1 MYLCTPSNRSFNMIN
16 LAQDQQGIKY
26 DHICCPYEIN
36 RSCSWDTYFIYQF
49 YFALSHSWL
58 VLYLGIVFV
67 RCLNVWLSTTKPPF
81 CIKYHQNLK
90 YAYQQTDVN
99 VSALFSCTVSC
110 VIKRTIKN
118 KQTCGLLCYPSSQ
131 VKTWC
136 YIPSYMYSI
145 YYFFCLDFCFSC
157 LCGTDSCLHFT
168 SVFICI
174 PTASQGKCLVW
185 RNPIWLRLLLLP
197 LIVLALIP
205 SIKENIGFG
214 PAQVSGKGDQ
224 SVGSNH
230 SWVCVYTVGMSST
243 YVSTYT
249 RVPPTSFWMYSKQR
263 ARVGVR
269 ICKALSGLKADLVS
283 RAEVLWSL

>member
-1 MYLCTPSNRSFNMIN
+1 MYLCTPSNRSYNMIN

-118 KQTCGLLCYPSSQ
+118 KQTNLWLALLSILTSENLMLYTIIHVQ
-131 VKTWC
+131 
-136 YIPSYMYSI
+136 YILFLLSWFL
-145 YYFFCLDFCFSC
+145 FFVLVQHRQ
-157 LCGTDSCLHFT
+157 LLTLH
-168 SVFICI
+168 ICI
-174 PTASQGKCLVW
+174 HLYSYSLPGKVLGMKKSNMIKTIIAAS
-185 RNPIWLRLLLLP
+185 N
-197 LIVLALIP
+197 
-205 SIKENIGFG
+205 
-214 PAQVSGKGDQ
+214 
-224 SVGSNH
+224 
-230 SWVCVYTVGMSST
+230 
-243 YVSTYT
+243 
-249 RVPPTSFWMYSKQR
+249 SFSAHTLY
-263 ARVGVR
+263 
-269 ICKALSGLKADLVS
+269 
-283 RAEVLWSL
+283 

>member
-1 MYLCTPSNRSFNMIN
+1 MKVIELTSFACMYLCTSSNRSYNMIN

-36 RSCSWDTYFIYQF
+36 RSCSWETYFIYQF

-81 CIKYHQNLK
+81 CIKISSESKVCISTNRCKYLSSPLMHSFLCNKTYNLK
-90 YAYQQTDVN
+90 T
-99 VSALFSCTVSC
+99 
-110 VIKRTIKN
+110 N

-214 PAQVSGKGDQ
+214 PA
-224 SVGSNH
+224 
-230 SWVCVYTVGMSST
+230 
-243 YVSTYT
+243 
-249 RVPPTSFWMYSKQR
+249 
-263 ARVGVR
+263 
-269 ICKALSGLKADLVS
+269 
-283 RAEVLWSL
+283 

>member
-1 MYLCTPSNRSFNMIN
+1 MYLCTPSNRSYNMIN

-118 KQTCGLLCYPSSQ
+118 KQTNLWLALLSILTPDAIYHHTCT
-131 VKTWC
+131 V
-136 YIPSYMYSI
+136 YIISFVLI
-145 YYFFCLDFCFSC
+145 
-157 LCGTDSCLHFT
+157 
-168 SVFICI
+168 SVFRAC
-174 PTASQGKCLVW
+174 A
-185 RNPIWLRLLLLP
+185 
-197 LIVLALIP
+197 
-205 SIKENIGFG
+205 
-214 PAQVSGKGDQ
+214 AQTVAYTSHLYS
-224 SVGSNH
+224 SVFLQ
-230 SWVCVYTVGMSST
+230 
-243 YVSTYT
+243 
-249 RVPPTSFWMYSKQR
+249 PPRESAWYEEIQY
-263 ARVGVR
+263 
-269 ICKALSGLKADLVS
+269 D
-283 RAEVLWSL
+283 